1 MDLSRFK
8 SGSDIRGYAL
18 GDESNPLYMSDDMV
32 MRCCAAFVN
41 WLKTRTGKDKLYIS
55 VGHDSRL
62 SAERIKAAAV
72 KALTSHGVSVADCSL
87 CSTPAMFMT
96 TVETRRTGT
105 ASNSSPVTAGLTA
118 ATLPIYSEPP
128 PSCPTR

>member
-41 WLKTRTGKDKLYIS
+41 WAQDP
-55 VGHDSRL
+55 
-62 SAERIKAAAV
+62 
-72 KALTSHGVSVADCSL
+72 HGQ
-87 CSTPAMFMT
+87 
-96 TVETRRTGT
+96 G
-105 ASNSSPVTAGLTA
+105 
-118 ATLPIYSEPP
+118 
-128 PSCPTR
+128 